1 MMILLANNTVT
12 LSQIQWGIILG
23 GFGLFLFG
31 CQYMGEGLKSF
42 AGDKLREYI
51 EKYTKSPWQGIL
63 IGAGITAFIQSSAA
77 TTAITIGLIRAGLMK
92 LNQAVGIIMGANIG
106 TTMTAFLIGF
116 DIEGFALYFIFLGTL
131 LFVFSKRKK
140 VKYLGQVF
148 LGFGILFFGLT
159 CMGDEL
165 NKLKYLPEFMS
176 VVNYLSTN
184 SILSL
189 IASAIMTGVIQ
200 SSSALIGIVQKM
212 YDTGGITLSIALP
225 FLFGSNIGTTITAIF
240 ASLGG
245 SLSAKRAAMIHVLF
259 NVIGSILFM
268 FLLVPFESLILG
280 ISTAFNI
287 QPMMQ
292 IALAHIIFNCT
303 VTILFYPF
311 INKLVKLVKIIVR
324 GEERVID
331 SNLDELNTDLTMRSA
346 SIAID
351 IAKKATIKMGNIC
364 IDNLQEV
371 RLYFTSK
378 NAKCIEEI
386 HSLESSINACDKKIS
401 DYLVLVAQGTLG
413 NDDAHHYMST
423 MQITK
428 NIERISDLCTNLC
441 EFFEMIFEGHEEM
454 SPDAQDEILEMID
467 IVNEMLNNA
476 IQCYETNSVDLY
488 HRNKELE
495 DKLDICEENART
507 NHIARMANK
516 RCVNAIAGSVYVDIV
531 GSIERMGDHAC
542 NISRYTI
549 NHERAI
555 VSK

>member
-1 MMILLANNTVT
+1 MTFLASNTIT
-12 LSQIQWGIILG
+12 LSQIQWGMILG

-31 CQYMGEGLKSF
+31 CQFMGEGLKLF

-116 DIEGFALYFIFLGTL
+116 NIEGFALYFIFLGTL
-131 LFVFSKRKK
+131 LLVFSSRKK
-140 VKYLGQVF
+140 LKYMGQVF

-159 CMGDEL
+159 IMGDEL
-165 NKLKYLPEFMS
+165 NQLKYLPQFTAI
-176 VVNYLSTN
+176 VDYLSTN

-212 YDTGGITLSIALP
+212 YDTGGITLAVALP

-245 SLSAKRAAMIHVLF
+245 SLAAKRAAMVHVLF
-259 NVIGSILFM
+259 NVIGSIFFM
-268 FLLVPFESLILG
+268 LLLHPFEWLITA
-280 ISTAFNI
+280 ISTTFNI
-287 QPMMQ
+287 HPMMQ
-292 IALAHIIFNCT
+292 IALAHIIFNVT

-311 INKLVKLVKIIVR
+311 INKLVELVKLLVR

-331 SNLDELNTDLTMRSA
+331 SNLDELNTDLAQRSP
-346 SIAID
+346 SIALD
-351 IAKKATIKMGNIC
+351 VAKNATIKMGQICLDNIA
-364 IDNLQEV
+364 EV
-371 RLYFTSK
+371 RNYFNTK
-378 NAKCIEEI
+378 NTNCIEEI
-386 HSLESSINACDKKIS
+386 QTLENSINTCDKKIC
-401 DYLVLVAQGTLG
+401 DYLVLVAQSNLG
-413 NDDAHHYMST
+413 NEEAHHYMST

-441 EFFEMIFEGHEEM
+441 EFFEMIFDGHEEM
-454 SPDAQDEILEMID
+454 SNDAQEEVL
-467 IVNEMLNNA
+467 EMLNIVYDMLSNA
-476 IQCYETNSVDLY
+476 IKCYDTYSVDLY
-488 HRNKELE
+488 HLNKELE
-495 DKLDICEENART
+495 DKLDICEENARA

-549 NHERAI
+549 SHERAI
-555 VSK
+555 HE